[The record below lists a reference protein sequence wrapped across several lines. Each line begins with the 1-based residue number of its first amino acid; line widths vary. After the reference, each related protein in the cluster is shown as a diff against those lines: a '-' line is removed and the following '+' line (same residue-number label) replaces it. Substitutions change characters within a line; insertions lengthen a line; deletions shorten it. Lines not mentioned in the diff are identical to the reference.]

1 MLKKNKVNRN
11 NSFQM
16 SRAQSKRS
24 IRVPECWTLR
34 ILDASCPCFSST
46 FSIICIMMLPF
57 TAGWEFSQVPSLA
70 QCNRKPWRSES
81 RPHCLYSISD
91 ITKLS
96 STSLGKLKTSPF
108 FFKPCILYYTYV
120 SYVYQNR
127 YALKGICIFQLQF
140 KFLLTRESYKGYI
153 NIFIGATAATHLS
166 PLLFSVHWEHAFFYN
181 MKLNASWFF

>member
-1 MLKKNKVNRN
+1 MLDFKNSRCFLPLLFFH
-11 NSFQM
+11 FQY
-16 SRAQSKRS
+16 S
-24 IRVPECWTLR
+24 
-34 ILDASCPCFSST
+34 
-46 FSIICIMMLPF
+46 CIMMLPF

-96 STSLGKLKTSPF
+96 STSLGKLKTSLF
-108 FFKPCILYYTYV
+108 VFFKPCILYYIYV
-120 SYVYQNR
+120 SSVYQNR

-166 PLLFSVHWEHAFFYN
+166 PLPFSVHWEYAFFYN